1 MNLNRVL
8 RFNRL
13 GRAANQ
19 RVVLAFLVVVSTI
32 AVKAQSQQTSTL
44 QRPATL
50 ADKARA
56 GFRLHK
62 KERCAD
68 ESIPIVLAHLVS
80 YRSSQ
85 NEELVTSQG
94 LRIDQHSVRSATHT
108 ASQNI
113 PGVEAVEGFVEIIIG
128 GDRGAL
134 ESCTDK
140 CSLAP

>member
-1 MNLNRVL
+1 MLFKTVNCLVNPQFCNYAR
-8 RFNRL
+8 ND
-13 GRAANQ
+13 
-19 RVVLAFLVVVSTI
+19 AFYYDERKSVET
-32 AVKAQSQQTSTL
+32 
-44 QRPATL
+44 
-50 ADKARA
+50 
-56 GFRLHK
+56 
-62 KERCAD
+62 ERCPSVTQKRKVRRREHANRPRAPNVLPI
-68 ESIPIVLAHLVS
+68 IP
-80 YRSSQ
+80 

-108 ASQNI
+108 ACQNI